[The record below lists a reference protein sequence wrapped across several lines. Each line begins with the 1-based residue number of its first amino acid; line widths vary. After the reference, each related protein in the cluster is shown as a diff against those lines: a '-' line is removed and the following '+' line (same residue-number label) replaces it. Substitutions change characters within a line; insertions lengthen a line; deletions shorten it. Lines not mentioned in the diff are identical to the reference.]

1 MGLPGWGRRCPP
13 TRGLRTRWT
22 SRRKEAA
29 GWGRA
34 EPGGIPGGNGLDR
47 EGGGSARSRGDPH
60 ALPQPPQEPGRAM
73 GTLQDTVSD
82 AGERGTQGVPRDR
95 WPRAGGLFCPG
106 AFGGAMCLGVPGVL
120 FVWGGWSSPFPVSPC
135 PAGSGTPKSSA
146 VYSILQPDLGVG
158 VLGRREPPQHPQQ
171 DPALSPPPSL
181 HQLHIL
187 GRWKLHPS
195 MWVGKHLV
203 LPAPA
208 PSSTPKFGE
217 GMT

>member
-1 MGLPGWGRRCPP
+1 MGACGARRDPG
-13 TRGLRTRWT
+13 
-22 SRRKEAA
+22 RKWA
-29 GWGRA
+29 G
-34 EPGGIPGGNGLDR
+34 PGGRGVGPVPGGPPRPPAAAPGAGPRYGDSPGHCER
-47 EGGGSARSRGDPH
+47 RRGKGYPGGPAGSVASG
-60 ALPQPPQEPGRAM
+60 
-73 GTLQDTVSD
+73 
-82 AGERGTQGVPRDR
+82 
-95 WPRAGGLFCPG
+95 WGLFCPG

-120 FVWGGWSSPFPVSPC
+120 FVWGGWSSPFPVFPC